1 MEYVIS
7 GGKNYELPQNIL
19 FLTLSVITEKDV
31 SSTAKLFFFIILS
44 LTYSELAKKL
54 GGFNYS

>member
-1 MEYVIS
+1 VEYVIS

-31 SSTAKLFFFIILS
+31 STAQQKYIHLC
-44 LTYSELAKKL
+44 ELPIAEEDEQK
-54 GGFNYS
+54 